1 MKYLLILPF
10 LYLKASLT
18 FRMLQFL
25 EDICST
31 ESQLLSGKTRIK
43 KKTPSFQMSLVE
55 GWYRLPQE
63 LAKNLMLLANESVE
77 MKMLTYLN
85 RYESMLFWEWKEAY
99 GLLYRHVYHSGKPG
113 KRCREPWQ
121 IWQLLLKASF
131 KIKITIFIKMW
142 VRM

>member
-1 MKYLLILPF
+1 MKYLLILLF

-18 FRMLQFL
+18 FWMLQFL
-25 EDICST
+25 EHICST

-43 KKTPSFQMSLVE
+43 KKTPSFQMSVVE

-85 RYESMLFWEWKEAY
+85 RYEPMLFWEWKEAWFTVQACISLRKTWKTLQ
-99 GLLYRHVYHSGKPG
+99 GTMTDMT
-113 KRCREPWQ
+113 
-121 IWQLLLKASF
+121 ITF
-131 KIKITIFIKMW
+131 KGFL
-142 VRM
+142 